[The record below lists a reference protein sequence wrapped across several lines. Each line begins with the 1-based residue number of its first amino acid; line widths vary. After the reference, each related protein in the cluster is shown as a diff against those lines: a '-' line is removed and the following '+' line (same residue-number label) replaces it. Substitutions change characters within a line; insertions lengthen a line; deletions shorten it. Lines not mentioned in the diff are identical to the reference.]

1 MSEAR
6 QDRQPPSRL
15 RVWVVA
21 LIKCL
26 VITVV
31 VLVGAG
37 VALWNWPAGFY
48 QVSTWLGR
56 IGSKLRLESI
66 EVDGIAVP
74 TLVGGP
80 SSTSLDESPEADA
93 ILFLHGWGTSKEA
106 MLGEMRWF
114 SSSHRVIAPDLPG
127 FGDNPLGPDQ
137 PALTGDDYVQWID
150 RFRVAANLKKVDLV
164 GESMGGALAAAYG
177 AKFPEHVGR
186 IVLQS
191 AAGVKPPV
199 QNAFMSAIARGEN
212 PLRIADEADFDRVL
226 GLCFAHQP
234 LVPAPFKRYLV
245 DRAIR
250 YLPRQQEMVDAMRSF
265 LLEGNDGQLDRIEAP
280 TLVLYGEEDRIT
292 DPSMLDVYVRGI
304 RHARGVL
311 LPDAG
316 HVVFYDSPVRTR
328 AEMREFFDSAKLEST
343 QP

>member
-1 MSEAR
+1 MSEAE
-6 QDRQPPSRL
+6 QDRQSPSRL
-15 RVWVVA
+15 RVWIFA

-26 VITVV
+26 VITVA

-48 QVSTWLGR
+48 QVSTWIGR
-56 IGSKLRLESI
+56 IGSKLRLESV

-74 TLVGGP
+74 ALIGGY
-80 SSTSLDESPEADA
+80 SSTSLDGAPQSDA

-114 SSSHRVIAPDLPG
+114 SNSHRVIAPDLPG

-137 PALTGDDYVQWID
+137 PAMTGDDYVLWID
-150 RFRVAANLKKVDLV
+150 RFRLAAHLDKVDLV

-177 AKFPEHVGR
+177 ARFPEHVGR

-191 AAGVKPPV
+191 AAGVKAPV

-226 GLCFAHQP
+226 GLCFFHP
-234 LVPAPFKRYLV
+234 PPVPAPFKQYLV

-250 YLPRQQEMVDAMRSF
+250 YLPRQQEMVDAIRTF
-265 LLEGNDGQLDRIEAP
+265 LLEGNAGHLDRIEAP

-292 DPSMLDVYVRGI
+292 DPSMLGVYVRGI
-304 RHARGVL
+304 RRARGVL

-316 HVVFYDSPVRTR
+316 HVVFYDSPARTR
-328 AEMREFFDSAKLEST
+328 AEMQEFFDSARLEST